1 MPGPV
6 IAPLLKELKEHST
19 DTEYNAFM
27 LTYSDKPTA
36 KQIRT
41 ELQPK
46 LELKEKNAQ
55 KAKEIERYTV
65 QVQWWCGVICVV
77 CIIFWLFLFI
87 VKMNIDNR
95 LKQLPDV
102 LTASDMQ
109 HNITIVDGDV
119 ATKRAQASLD
129 FTCNLLGVLQLATF
143 LLCCKQGW
151 SPLWLGPI
159 IFIIIEN
166 VFA

>member
-1 MPGPV
+1 MPPSEKAKLLNDLKDKSTTREHLLFLSHHNHKPTLTD
-6 IAPLLKELKEHST
+6 ITEELLKKYE
-19 DTEYNAFM
+19 TE
-27 LTYSDKPTA
+27 
-36 KQIRT
+36 
-41 ELQPK
+41 
-46 LELKEKNAQ
+46 EKDAQ
-55 KAKEIERYTV
+55 KAKESERYTA
-65 QVQWWCGVICVV
+65 QVQRWCGALCVV

-87 VKMNIDNR
+87 VKMNMDNR

-102 LTASDMQ
+102 LTASDML
-109 HNITIVDGDV
+109 HNITIVDGEV

-129 FTCNLLGVLQLATF
+129 FTSNLLFVVRLATL

-159 IFIIIEN
+159 ILIIIEN